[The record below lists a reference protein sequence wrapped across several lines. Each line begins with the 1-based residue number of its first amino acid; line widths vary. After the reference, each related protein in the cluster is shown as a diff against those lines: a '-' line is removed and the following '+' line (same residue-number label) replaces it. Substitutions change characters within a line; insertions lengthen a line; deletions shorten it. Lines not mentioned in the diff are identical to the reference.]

1 MKKIEF
7 KNKKM
12 IVCVA
17 CFMLVMGVVGVVWFG
32 KNRDSGEE
40 FEVFDDGVSN
50 VVEGGGNSVA
60 NGLRKNVE
68 NGSGSGAGNGL
79 GNSSGDGSEM
89 GSRTGSQ
96 TGSEKGEKNGN
107 QEKNKEQEIY
117 IHIIGEVKN
126 QGIIVLKK
134 GDRICD
140 AIEKAGG
147 ITENADLSKV
157 NLAYVL
163 SDGQKLRIPNINDK
177 NENISYISAESGDNN
192 VVEGGNGSMKNGE
205 KININNASQTELET
219 ITGIGPSIA
228 AKIIQYREKNGK
240 FKKVEDLRNVSGI
253 GESKFEGMKDEVEV

>member
-1 MKKIEF
+1 MKKIEV
-7 KNKKM
+7 KSKKM
-12 IVCVA
+12 IMCVA

-32 KNRDSGEE
+32 NRGSGGE
-40 FEVFDDGVSN
+40 FESFDDGFGN
-50 VVEGGGNSVA
+50 VVEGGGNSEV

-68 NGSGSGAGNGL
+68 NGSGSGSENGSED
-79 GNSSGDGSEM
+79 GSGDGSE
-89 GSRTGSQ
+89 

-177 NENISYISAESGDNN
+177 NENISYISVESGDNN
-192 VVEGGNGSMKNGE
+192 VVEGGNGSMKNGG